1 MDKTFLKRILTS
13 SFSVLLAAALLVF
26 AGGCTKP
33 SEGPDDNGMLKAE
46 ANDQTSGGTR
56 RGDGSQAE
64 DNNEAVP
71 SATTPEEKFITE
83 FFTSKMELLK
93 NLVDWYYMDETTAD
107 ALQTGAY
114 KGMLEALGDP
124 YSCYYTAE
132 EYDALMESSNGTYCG
147 IGSTVQQN
155 VNTKI
160 IMIVK
165 PFVGGP
171 AHEAG
176 MLPGD
181 IIYKVDGTDVTGM
194 DINSVVAMMKGEEG
208 TKVTVTVV
216 REGADDPIELEITR
230 RMVEVP
236 TIEYEM
242 LEDDIGY
249 ILISEFDDVTVNQF
263 KNAIVSLKA
272 DGMRALVIDLRDN
285 PGGLLTAVVDMLDY
299 MLPKGM
305 IVYTEDKYGS
315 RDEYRSTDDDVF
327 DLPLAVIVN
336 GNSASASEIFAA
348 AIQDYKLGTIVGTTS
363 FGKGIVQSVF
373 PLSDGT
379 AVKLTVSKYYT
390 PNGRSIHG
398 TGVTPDLEVDL
409 LEELKKKITI
419 EHEEDNQLQA
429 AIRHLLEGLKES
441 K

>member
-1 MDKTFLKRILTS
+1 
-13 SFSVLLAAALLVF
+13 
-26 AGGCTKP
+26 
-33 SEGPDDNGMLKAE
+33 
-46 ANDQTSGGTR
+46 
-56 RGDGSQAE
+56 
-64 DNNEAVP
+64 
-71 SATTPEEKFITE
+71 
-83 FFTSKMELLK
+83 
-93 NLVDWYYMDETTAD
+93 
-107 ALQTGAY
+107 
-114 KGMLEALGDP
+114 
-124 YSCYYTAE
+124 
-132 EYDALMESSNGTYCG
+132 MESSSGTYCG

-155 VNTKI
+155 VTTKI
-160 IMIVK
+160 MTIVK

-171 AHEAG
+171 AYEAG

-208 TKVTVTVV
+208 TKVTVTVI
-216 REGADDPIELEITR
+216 REGVDDPIEMEITR
-230 RMVEVP
+230 RTVEVP

-242 LEDDIGY
+242 LADDIGY
-249 ILISEFDDVTVNQF
+249 VLISEFDDVTVDQF
-263 KNAIVSLKA
+263 KDAIKTLKKN
-272 DGMRALVIDLRDN
+272 GMRALVIDLRDN
-285 PGGLLTAVVDMLDY
+285 PGGLLTAVVSMLDY

-315 RDEYRSTDDDVF
+315 RDEYRSTDEEVF

-348 AIQDYKLGTIVGTTS
+348 AIQDYKIGTIVGTTS

-409 LEELKKKITI
+409 LDELKKKVTI

-429 AIRHLLEGLKES
+429 AIQHLLDNLKEV

>member
-1 MDKTFLKRILTS
+1 MDKKFLKRILTS

-33 SEGPDDNGMLKAE
+33 SESPKNNGMMKVE
-46 ANDQTSGGTR
+46 ANDQTNGGSGTE
-56 RGDGSQAE
+56 SE
-64 DNNEAVP
+64 NEGNAVP
-71 SATTPEEKFITE
+71 SATAPEEKFVTE
-83 FFTSKMELLK
+83 FFTSKMELLE
-93 NLVDWYYMDETTAD
+93 NLIEWYYMDKTTAD

-132 EYDALMESSNGTYCG
+132 EYSALMESSNGVYCG

-155 VNTKI
+155 VNTL
-160 IMIVK
+160 IMTIVK

-171 AHEAG
+171 AYEAG

-181 IIYKVDGTDVTGM
+181 IIYKVDGKDVTGM

-216 REGADDPIELEITR
+216 REGVDDPIDMEIIR

-236 TIEYEM
+236 TIEHEM
-242 LEDDIGY
+242 LENNIGY
-249 ILISEFDDVTVNQF
+249 IQITEFDEVTVDQF
-263 KNAIVSLKA
+263 KKAIKGLRA
-272 DGMRALVIDLRDN
+272 DGMQALVIDLRDN
-285 PGGLLTAVVDMLDY
+285 GGGLLASVVDMLDY

-305 IVYTEDKYGS
+305 IVYTEDKYGA
-315 RDEYRSTDDDVF
+315 REEYRSTDDDVF
-327 DLPLAVIVN
+327 ELPLAVLIN

-348 AIQDYKLGTIVGTTS
+348 AIQDYRLGTLVGTTS

-398 TGVTPDLEVDL
+398 IGVTPDLEVEL
-409 LEELKKKITI
+409 LDELKKKVVI
-419 EHEEDNQLQA
+419 EHDEDNQLQA
-429 AIRHLLEGLKES
+429 AIQHLLTGLKES